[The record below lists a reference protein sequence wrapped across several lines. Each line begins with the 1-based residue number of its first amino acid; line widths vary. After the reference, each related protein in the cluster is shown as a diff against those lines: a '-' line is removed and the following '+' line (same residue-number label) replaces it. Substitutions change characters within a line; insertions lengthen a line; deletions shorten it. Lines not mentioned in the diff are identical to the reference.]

1 MHPVFAEIFGGPEI
15 FIVLGIVALLFG
27 GQQIPKLA
35 RSLGQAK
42 HEFEKGS
49 SNPRDTAQ
57 ASNSADD

>member
-15 FIVLGIVALLFG
+15 FILLGIVALLFG

-42 HEFEKGS
+42 HEFEKG
-49 SNPRDTAQ
+49 T
-57 ASNSADD
+57 NSRPDATPVED

>member
-1 MHPVFAEIFGGPEI
+1 MHPVYAELFGGPEL

-42 HEFEKGS
+42 HEFDQGTRGDTIEPATVEKTS
-49 SNPRDTAQ
+49 
-57 ASNSADD
+57 